1 MYSISRL
8 SPCTHSVIHQY
19 VIERRQTSLVLQ
31 HGQQAYCSGP
41 HLFMAFS
48 LFLYFFFLNIP
59 FSAPLLPCLPPHTHP
74 SLYYLSLHPSFP
86 LLLCWS
92 TCWGI
97 WPLSGRPV
105 GSRHPWGRYSG
116 TRPAGRPW
124 SGSGSDRS
132 EPQGSQSHG
141 TSYTPPVGGKR
152 EHTHWTTLSNISSV
166 YYWHSGVSGTCSM

>member
-1 MYSISRL
+1 MSRP
-8 SPCTHSVIHQY
+8 SPCTHSIIHKY
-19 VIERRQTSLVLQ
+19 VTDRRPTCLILR
-31 HGQQAYCSGP
+31 HRQQAYFSA
-41 HLFMAFS
+41 HLHINHKSWLHSPLSPFIFILLS
-48 LFLYFFFLNIP
+48 KHTFFNSSFTL
-59 FSAPLLPCLPPHTHP
+59 SAPLPL
-74 SLYYLSLHPSFP
+74 YLSLPSSLH
-86 LLLCWS
+86 LLLSWS

-105 GSRHPWGRYSG
+105 GSRSPWDRYIG
-116 TRPAGRPW
+116 TRPAGWPW

>member
-41 HLFMAFS
+41 HLFTALFS
-48 LFLYFFFLNIP
+48 LFLYFLYFFSFLNIS
-59 FSAPLLPCLPPHTHP
+59 FSAPLLPCLPSHPHP
-74 SLYYLSLHPSFP
+74 SLYSLSLHPSFP

-97 WPLSGRPV
+97 WPLIGRPV
-105 GSRHPWGRYSG
+105 GSRSPWDRYIG
-116 TRPAGRPW
+116 TRPAGWPW
-124 SGSGSDRS
+124 WGSGSDQS

-152 EHTHWTTLSNISSV
+152 EDTH
-166 YYWHSGVSGTCSM
+166 